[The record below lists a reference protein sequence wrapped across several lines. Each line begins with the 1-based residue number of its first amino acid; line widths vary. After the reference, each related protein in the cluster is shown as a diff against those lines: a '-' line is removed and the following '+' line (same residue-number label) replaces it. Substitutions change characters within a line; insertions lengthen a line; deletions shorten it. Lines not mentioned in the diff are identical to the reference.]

1 MAQTNAQLDNV
12 THLAALE
19 IGGSNG
25 MINLIAGSTKYLN
38 LPIIDGDFMGRAYPT
53 GWQTTPN
60 VYDKGNRAEM
70 LLPAAMCSGDGST
83 VVFVILMFTSLL
95 PCVFCLGEYRLGLVC
110 CYRIAIFPS
119 AHAHVH
125 AHASSR
131 CRCRCRWLSLTRSS

>member
-60 VYDKGNRAEM
+60 VYDKGDRAEM

-83 VVFVILMFTSLL
+83 VVCVSLMLNVPPYSPVSSALEDTGLAWLDATVLEFAPVPTS
-95 PCVFCLGEYRLGLVC
+95 PPTPAPAPAPAAVG
-110 CYRIAIFPS
+110 
-119 AHAHVH
+119 
-125 AHASSR
+125 
-131 CRCRCRWLSLTRSS
+131 CR

>member
-1 MAQTNAQLDNV
+1 MAQTDAQLDNV

-60 VYDKGNRAEM
+60 VYDKGDRAEM

-83 VVFVILMFTSLL
+83 VVCVILVFTSLL
-95 PCVFCLGEYRLGLVC
+95 P
-110 CYRIAIFPS
+110 
-119 AHAHVH
+119 
-125 AHASSR
+125 
-131 CRCRCRWLSLTRSS
+131 

>member
-1 MAQTNAQLDNV
+1 MAMPAKATWPKARQVPSFPIPRSELMTQLDNV
-12 THLAALE
+12 THLAGLE

-60 VYDKGNRAEM
+60 VYDKGDRAEM

-83 VVFVILMFTSLL
+83 VVSLL
-95 PCVFCLGEYRLGLVC
+95 
-110 CYRIAIFPS
+110 
-119 AHAHVH
+119 
-125 AHASSR
+125 
-131 CRCRCRWLSLTRSS
+131 